1 MYNNNIILI
10 NTKPEKSGPKEEGSI
25 LLKIF
30 KKSAEN
36 KHVLFNKIHVNVLTY
51 LNMQVSSW
59 DVGKMYEISGIFRE
73 ICNAINILISHS
85 SIW

>member
-10 NTKPEKSGPKEEGSI
+10 NTKPEKSGPREDGSI

-59 DVGKMYEISGIFRE
+59 DVGKYEISGIFRE
-73 ICNAINILISHS
+73 IWNAINILISQS

>member
-10 NTKPEKSGPKEEGSI
+10 NTKPEKSGPKEEWSI

-59 DVGKMYEISGIFRE
+59 DVGKYEICGIFRE
-73 ICNAINILISHS
+73 IWNAISILISHS